1 MKNDFKGPLDS
12 KGVMDELI
20 DKTGILKVYNSICDA
35 TDYSIPTQVTLKKK
49 KWIIKQLDS
58 GLKTKYRID
67 LPIKLSGDL
76 HNSEIK
82 TMFNQL
88 THKERDIV
96 HYMLITIIVFSHPDT
111 VSFLRDFIKYLYDS
125 STCLYKDNITATSHG
140 SSEWKIT
147 TGGSFNNLKIF
158 SEQTVPNNN

>member
-12 KGVMDELI
+12 EGVMDELI
-20 DKTGILKVYNSICDA
+20 DKTGILKVYICICDA
-35 TDYSIPTQVTLKKK
+35 SEYSIPTQVTLKKK
-49 KWIIKQLDS
+49 KWIIKQLDA

-82 TMFNQL
+82 TMFKQL
-88 THKERDIV
+88 AHRERDVIY
-96 HYMLITIIVFSHPDT
+96 YMLITIIVFSHPDT

-125 STCLYKDNITATSHG
+125 STCLYKDNTTITNHASTDL
-140 SSEWKIT
+140 KIT
-147 TGGSFNNLKIF
+147 TS
-158 SEQTVPNNN
+158 SVS